1 MRTVLF
7 IAVMLAACATAPPPQ
22 SSPTPI
28 SELAAEDL
36 REVNGIFEQWE
47 RAWQAHDMHAWAQL
61 FHEDGTYVT
70 WFGDVLVGRNAIE
83 NAMVQAHRTV
93 FQNSVQLS
101 RPEEIKLVAPG
112 VVVARS
118 FTTLT
123 GDAREPQSTIYG
135 RKIVVITEREG
146 RWKILYGQ
154 AVRLSGR
161 AAEAVRQQGP

>member
-7 IAVMLAACATAPPPQ
+7 IALMLAACSTAPPPQ
-22 SSPTPI
+22 NSPVPI
-28 SELAAEDL
+28 SELTAED
-36 REVNGIFEQWE
+36 RQEISGIFEQWE

-61 FHEDGTYVT
+61 FHNDGTYIT
-70 WFGDVLVGRNAIE
+70 WFGDALVGREAIE

-93 FQNSVQLS
+93 FRTSEQLS
-101 RPEEIKLVAPG
+101 RPEEIRMVAPG

-118 FTTLT
+118 FTTLR

-135 RKIVVITEREG
+135 RKLIVITQRDG
-146 RWKILYGQ
+146 QWRILHGQ

-161 AAEAVRQQGP
+161 AVEAVRQQQP

>member
-1 MRTVLF
+1 MQTALV
-7 IAVMLAACATAPPPQ
+7 IALMLAATSPAQAPQ
-22 SSPTPI
+22 SSPSPT
-28 SELAAEDL
+28 SELAAKDF
-36 REVNGIFEQWE
+36 RQVNDIFERWE

-70 WFGDVLVGRNAIE
+70 WFGDVLVGRDAIE
-83 NAMVQAHRTV
+83 KAMVQAHRTV

-101 RPEEIKLVAPG
+101 RPEEIRLVAPG
-112 VVVARS
+112 VVVARL

-135 RKIVVITEREG
+135 RKLVVITERNG
-146 RWKILYGQ
+146 HWKILHGQ

-161 AAEAVRQQGP
+161 AAETVRRQQQ